1 MPELDSIVQTAD
13 EVPADEV
20 TRLGAYRLAG
30 PRCQTAMLHSMAPSA
45 SLGQPNIFLSVF
57 AHSA

>member
-13 EVPADEV
+13 EVPGV

-30 PRCQTAMLHSMAPSA
+30 PRRQTAVLHSMAPSA
-45 SLGQPNIFLSVF
+45 SLGHPNIFLSVF